1 MRLPVSLGW
10 KAGLLL
16 ALAIQSFAPQ
26 ASVSV
31 NAQAVQDVGV
41 TAIELPTGPVNQ
53 GDTAEIKVT
62 IENLGSS
69 TASVMVILNY
79 LDADYT
85 AAGVGQTMQDV
96 AAGQTSKASFSWD
109 TTGVPLGSYIFQAV
123 ALSGENLDGE
133 DGNYENNSLISTSS
147 VTIRTPPPY
156 AVAVTAVDV
165 PAGPAIQGET
175 VDVEVTVKNQGTSD
189 ANAKITLLYVPAEGQ
204 PGIAA
209 EKTVAIAAGATET
222 VTLSWDTSGTTL
234 GVYTIRAGATL
245 VEDSSVAHFL
255 ISTTSIT
262 IVTPPPYAVAVT
274 AVKAASATAIQ
285 GATVD
290 VDVTVKNLGT
300 SDANAKITLLYV
312 PAEGQPGIAA
322 EKTVAIAAGA
332 AETVTLSWDTSDS
345 TPGVYTIRAGATLVE
360 DTDVAHFLVST
371 TSITIV
377 TPPPYAVAVTAVKA
391 ASATVT
397 QGATVDVDVTVKNLG
412 TSDANAKITLLYVP
426 TEGQPGIAAN
436 KTVAIAAGAAEKV
449 TLSWDTSDS
458 TPGVYTIRAGATLVE
473 DTSVADFRDAAS
485 TVTIST
491 PPPYAVAVTAVD
503 VASATAT
510 QGEVVDVEVTVK
522 NQGTSDANAKITL
535 LYVPAEGEPGTAAE
549 KTVAIA
555 AGAAETVILSWDT
568 TDSTPGVYTIRAGAT
583 LVEDTDVAHFL
594 ASTTSITI
602 VTPPPYAVAV
612 TSVEAASATV
622 IQGETVDVEVTVKN
636 QGTSDANAKITLLYV
651 PAQGQPGIA
660 AEKTVAIAAGAAET
674 VTLSWDTSDSTPG
687 VYTIRAGTTLVEDT
701 NAADFRDAASA
712 ITIRTPPPYA
722 VAVTAVEAAS
732 ATVIQGATVDVT
744 VKNLGTSDAN
754 AGITLLYVP
763 AEGQPGTAAEKTVAI
778 AAGAAE
784 TVTLSWDTS
793 DSTQGVYTIRAGA
806 TLVEDSNAAH
816 FRVSTTS
823 ITISARPP
831 YAVAVTAVE
840 VPAGPVTQGETVN
853 VEVTVKNLGTSDA
866 NAKLTLLY
874 VPAQGQPGIAA
885 EKTVAIAT
893 GAAETVTLSWDTS
906 DATPGVY
913 TIRAGTTLV
922 EDADVAHFLVSTT
935 SVTISAPT
943 YGVSITA
950 FDVPSGPATQG
961 YVVDADVTVK
971 NLGSV
976 AAMFT
981 VTLFDQPAGGTEG
994 TADEETVEI
1003 AAAATK
1009 KVTLSWDTSNATP
1022 GAHTFRAGVTLVDD
1036 TNVSD
1041 FLDSAATITIS
1052 PPPYAVAITAVEVAS
1067 ATAIQGETVEVE
1079 VTVENQGTSD
1089 ANAKI
1094 TLLYVPAEG
1103 EPGIAAKKTVAIAAG
1118 ATETVTLSWDTSG
1131 TTLGAYTIRARATLV
1146 EDSTVADSLD
1156 GASTIT
1162 ISAPPPYAV
1171 AVTAVEVASATVIQG
1186 ETVDV
1191 EVTVKNLGTSDAN
1204 AGITL
1209 LYVPAEGQPGTAAEK
1224 TVAIA
1229 AGAAE
1234 TVTLSWD
1241 TSDANPGAH
1250 TIRAGATLVEDTN
1263 VSDYRDAASTITIS
1277 ALTYGVSITA
1287 FDVPSGPATQ
1297 GYVVDADVTVKNLGS
1312 VAARFTVTLFDQP
1325 SGGTEGTADE
1335 ETVEIAAGATKT
1347 VTLSWDTSDATPGAH
1362 TFRAGV
1368 TLVDDTNVSDSLDS
1382 AAIITI
1388 SVPPPYAVAVTAVD
1402 VPAGPVTRGD
1412 TVDVGVTVENQGTS
1426 DANAKITLL
1435 YVPAEGEPGIAAEKT
1450 VAIAAGAT
1458 GTVTLSWDTSDAAL
1472 GAHTVRAGVTLV
1484 EDTNAADSRDA
1495 VSPITIILPPYAVA
1509 VTAVDVPAEP
1519 VAQGETVDVV
1529 VSVENQG
1536 TSNAAAMITLL
1547 YVPAEGEPGT
1557 AAEKTVAIA
1566 AGSTETVTLS
1576 WDTSDA
1582 APGAYT
1588 IRAGAT
1594 LVEDSNVSDSQDA
1607 VSTITISPPPYAVA
1621 VTAVDI
1627 ASATVTKGDTL
1638 DVDVT
1643 VENRGTSDAN
1653 AVVTVLYVPTD
1664 GQPGIAAAETVA
1676 IAAGESETTTL
1687 SWNTSEATPGAYT
1700 IRASVTLVEDTDV
1713 SDSRDALST
1722 ITIGAPT
1729 YGVVVTS
1736 VDVPTGQATQ
1746 GDTVDILVA
1755 IENRSSVAAMF
1766 EVTLFYPES
1775 TGGHR

>member
-412 TSDANAKITLLYVP
+412 TSDADAKITLLYVP

-510 QGEVVDVEVTVK
+510 QGEVVD
-522 NQGTSDANAKITL
+522 
-535 LYVPAEGEPGTAAE
+535 
-549 KTVAIA
+549 
-555 AGAAETVILSWDT
+555 
-568 TDSTPGVYTIRAGAT
+568 
-583 LVEDTDVAHFL
+583 
-594 ASTTSITI
+594 
-602 VTPPPYAVAV
+602 
-612 TSVEAASATV
+612 
-622 IQGETVDVEVTVKN
+622 
-636 QGTSDANAKITLLYV
+636 
-651 PAQGQPGIA
+651 
-660 AEKTVAIAAGAAET
+660 
-674 VTLSWDTSDSTPG
+674 
-687 VYTIRAGTTLVEDT
+687 
-701 NAADFRDAASA
+701 
-712 ITIRTPPPYA
+712 
-722 VAVTAVEAAS
+722 
-732 ATVIQGATVDVT
+732 
-744 VKNLGTSDAN
+744 
-754 AGITLLYVP
+754 
-763 AEGQPGTAAEKTVAI
+763 
-778 AAGAAE
+778 
-784 TVTLSWDTS
+784 
-793 DSTQGVYTIRAGA
+793 
-806 TLVEDSNAAH
+806 
-816 FRVSTTS
+816 
-823 ITISARPP
+823 
-831 YAVAVTAVE
+831 
-840 VPAGPVTQGETVN
+840 

-1003 AAAATK
+1003 A
-1009 KVTLSWDTSNATP
+1009 
-1022 GAHTFRAGVTLVDD
+1022 
-1036 TNVSD
+1036 
-1041 FLDSAATITIS
+1041 
-1052 PPPYAVAITAVEVAS
+1052 PPPPRKS
-1067 ATAIQGETVEVE
+1067 
-1079 VTVENQGTSD
+1079 
-1089 ANAKI
+1089 
-1094 TLLYVPAEG
+1094 
-1103 EPGIAAKKTVAIAAG
+1103 
-1118 ATETVTLSWDTSG
+1118 
-1131 TTLGAYTIRARATLV
+1131 
-1146 EDSTVADSLD
+1146 
-1156 GASTIT
+1156 
-1162 ISAPPPYAV
+1162 PY
-1171 AVTAVEVASATVIQG
+1171 
-1186 ETVDV
+1186 
-1191 EVTVKNLGTSDAN
+1191 LGTHP
-1204 AGITL
+1204 TL
-1209 LYVPAEGQPGTAAEK
+1209 R
-1224 TVAIA
+1224 
-1229 AGAAE
+1229 
-1234 TVTLSWD
+1234 
-1241 TSDANPGAH
+1241 
-1250 TIRAGATLVEDTN
+1250 RAPT
-1263 VSDYRDAASTITIS
+1263 
-1277 ALTYGVSITA
+1277 
-1287 FDVPSGPATQ
+1287 PSGPASLWLMTPTFPTSWTRQ
-1297 GYVVDADVTVKNLGS
+1297 LPS
-1312 VAARFTVTLFDQP
+1312 PLARRLM
-1325 SGGTEGTADE
+1325 
-1335 ETVEIAAGATKT
+1335 
-1347 VTLSWDTSDATPGAH
+1347 
-1362 TFRAGV
+1362 
-1368 TLVDDTNVSDSLDS
+1368 
-1382 AAIITI
+1382 
-1388 SVPPPYAVAVTAVD
+1388 
-1402 VPAGPVTRGD
+1402 
-1412 TVDVGVTVENQGTS
+1412 
-1426 DANAKITLL
+1426 LL
-1435 YVPAEGEPGIAAEKT
+1435 P
-1450 VAIAAGAT
+1450 
-1458 GTVTLSWDTSDAAL
+1458 
-1472 GAHTVRAGVTLV
+1472 
-1484 EDTNAADSRDA
+1484 
-1495 VSPITIILPPYAVA
+1495 
-1509 VTAVDVPAEP
+1509 
-1519 VAQGETVDVV
+1519 
-1529 VSVENQG
+1529 
-1536 TSNAAAMITLL
+1536 
-1547 YVPAEGEPGT
+1547 
-1557 AAEKTVAIA
+1557 
-1566 AGSTETVTLS
+1566 
-1576 WDTSDA
+1576 
-1582 APGAYT
+1582 
-1588 IRAGAT
+1588 
-1594 LVEDSNVSDSQDA
+1594 
-1607 VSTITISPPPYAVA
+1607 SPPLRLPAQRQ
-1621 VTAVDI
+1621 
-1627 ASATVTKGDTL
+1627 S
-1638 DVDVT
+1638 
-1643 VENRGTSDAN
+1643 RG
-1653 AVVTVLYVPTD
+1653 P
-1664 GQPGIAAAETVA
+1664 P
-1676 IAAGESETTTL
+1676 
-1687 SWNTSEATPGAYT
+1687 W
-1700 IRASVTLVEDTDV
+1700 RWK
-1713 SDSRDALST
+1713 
-1722 ITIGAPT
+1722 
-1729 YGVVVTS
+1729 
-1736 VDVPTGQATQ
+1736 
-1746 GDTVDILVA
+1746 
-1755 IENRSSVAAMF
+1755 
-1766 EVTLFYPES
+1766 
-1775 TGGHR
+1775 